1 MHIILYMIDFF
12 ICLSLCR
19 KYPEVSSLQQ
29 REMYKA
35 VFNDQYQEYR
45 DLYRDISTS
54 LDKFRELDAMMAQLI
69 RDGKSQEVRCELK

>member
-1 MHIILYMIDFF
+1 
-12 ICLSLCR
+12 
-19 KYPEVSSLQQ
+19 
-29 REMYKA
+29 MYKA

-69 RDGKSQEVRCELK
+69 RDGKSQEV